1 MQAIKKFQIGRKYYP
16 SKSNK
21 IVLMIIKEREGKK
34 LTVVKSTPSTEE
46 TFTITVSLAADE
58 KGAYEYFLFD
68 GLRIP
73 ATHILPLPRKVSEEE
88 YNAITEA
95 IKRDIELRKKKKLD
109 RANITTEHIKDEN
122 GEITIKRFK

>member
-1 MQAIKKFQIGRKYYP
+1 MQTIKKFQIGRKYYP
-16 SKSNK
+16 SNSNK
-21 IVLMIIKEREGKK
+21 IVLMIIKEREGKE

-95 IKRDIELRKKKKLD
+95 IKRDIEFRKKKKLD
-109 RANITTEHIKDEN
+109 RANITTEHIVDEN

>member
-1 MQAIKKFQIGRKYYP
+1 MQTIKKFQIGRKYYP
-16 SKSNK
+16 SNSNK
-21 IVLMIIKEREGKK
+21 IVLMIIKEREGKE

-46 TFTITVSLAADE
+46 TFTITASLTADE

-88 YNAITEA
+88 DKAITEA
-95 IKRDIELRKKKKLD
+95 IKRDIEYRKARSLD
-109 RANITTEHIKDEN
+109 RASVITEHKINK
-122 GEITIKRFK
+122 

>member
-1 MQAIKKFQIGRKYYP
+1 MQTIKKFQIGRKYYP
-16 SKSNK
+16 SNSNK
-21 IVLMIIKEREGKK
+21 SVLMIIKEREGKE
-34 LTVVKSTPSTEE
+34 LTVVKSPPSTEE

-88 YNAITEA
+88 DKAITEA
-95 IKRDIELRKKKKLD
+95 IKRDIEYRKARGLD
-109 RANITTEHIKDEN
+109 RASVITEHKIK
-122 GEITIKRFK
+122 K

>member
-1 MQAIKKFQIGRKYYP
+1 MQTIKKFQIGRKYYP
-16 SKSNK
+16 SNSNK

-46 TFTITVSLAADE
+46 TFTITTSLAADE

-68 GLRIP
+68 GLRIA

-95 IKRDIELRKKKKLD
+95 IKRDIEFRKKKKLD

-122 GEITIKRFK
+122 GEITIKRF

>member
-1 MQAIKKFQIGRKYYP
+1 MQTIKKFQIGRKYYP
-16 SKSNK
+16 SNSNK

-34 LTVVKSTPSTEE
+34 LTVVKSTPSAEE

-68 GLRIP
+68 GLRIL

-88 YNAITEA
+88 DKAITEA
-95 IKRDIELRKKKKLD
+95 IKRDIEFRKKKKLD

-122 GEITIKRFK
+122 GEIAIKRF